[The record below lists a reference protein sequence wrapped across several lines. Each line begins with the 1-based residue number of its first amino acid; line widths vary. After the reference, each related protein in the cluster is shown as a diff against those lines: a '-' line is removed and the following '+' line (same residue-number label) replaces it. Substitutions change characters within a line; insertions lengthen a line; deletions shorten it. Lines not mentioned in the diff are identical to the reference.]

1 MASTC
6 YYKPKAMRKK
16 GASADAAVA
25 PTSEKQ
31 VAIACNSTFSAAVK
45 LRDRSHA
52 RICSSRGSAL
62 HETMY
67 GLATLRFPSFASLP
81 QGTRFSELE
90 GLRVSR
96 RRAGALLP
104 EPALAEPPGTSR
116 TSNPEPEIGQ
126 NQNTVFA
133 DDTNEESGDSVWW
146 TLRLSLKGPVDLRSR
161 PSQMSS
167 TFNRPSD

>member
-1 MASTC
+1 MLQ
-6 YYKPKAMRKK
+6 PRLR
-16 GASADAAVA
+16 SARNDVW
-25 PTSEKQ
+25 P
-31 VAIACNSTFSAAVK
+31 
-45 LRDRSHA
+45 RDPP
-52 RICSSRGSAL
+52 I
-62 HETMY
+62 
-67 GLATLRFPSFASLP
+67 PSFASLP

-146 TLRLSLKGPVDLRSR
+146 NAEALAEGPGRPAQPSFPNVLHLQPAVRLIEW
-161 PSQMSS
+161 
-167 TFNRPSD
+167 